1 MVFEDLTSKIKAC
14 AQQMNARYAGIV
26 FDEWPVV
33 SLAENKARC
42 CSDPNRLRRFGQ
54 RSEPAGA
61 TWTGGLKCE

>member
-33 SLAENKARC
+33 SLAENKARV
-42 CSDPNRLRRFGQ
+42 LF
-54 RSEPAGA
+54 
-61 TWTGGLKCE
+61 